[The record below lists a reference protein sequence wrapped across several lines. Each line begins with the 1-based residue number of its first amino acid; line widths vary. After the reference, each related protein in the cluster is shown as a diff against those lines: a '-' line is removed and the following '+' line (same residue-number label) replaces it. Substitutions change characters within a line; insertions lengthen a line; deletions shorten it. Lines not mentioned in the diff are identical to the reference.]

1 MYNNKNI
8 RQYLSIPK
16 WVSIIKIAM
25 ILCIFF
31 FTSSCNIFGGKE
43 KKSNENNPERDI
55 SEIPIHYKSPNSS
68 YQRDSMFIVATVW
81 EFIKK
86 QVSPYHYYTVFNV
99 PFNKITIDVDSIMYS
114 PDSLKLFAFVIITD
128 PDVQHGKYDKYVFS
142 GNSIVGY
149 RLSKKT
155 PWTIYDF
162 DQYSV
167 AGFKKYNSV
176 RNLFR
181 HYYFGNGDFRN
192 DAEYIWDST
201 TQDRV
206 SVKFGY
212 NLDQLK
218 FWDSSLVWKKGARIP
233 GFYNFQTKGNVT
245 PQDEDPIIHLP
256 KLNYPDSLLDMY
268 K

>member
-1 MYNNKNI
+1 MRRCYF
-8 RQYLSIPK
+8 SIYRK
-16 WVSIIKIAM
+16 KSLIKIGV
-25 ILCIFF
+25 ILCISFF
-31 FTSSCNIFGGKE
+31 LYSCNMFEKKE
-43 KKSNENNPERDI
+43 KNFKENDPE
-55 SEIPIHYKSPNSS
+55 SAVSGVPIHFKSPNPS
-68 YQRDSMFIVATVW
+68 YRRDSMFIATTVW
-81 EFIKK
+81 EFIRK
-86 QVSPYHYYTVFNV
+86 QVSPFHYYTTFNV

-128 PDVQHGKYDKYVFS
+128 PDVQHEKYDKFVFS
-142 GNSIVGY
+142 GNSIVGF
-149 RLSKKT
+149 RSNIKT
-155 PWTIYDF
+155 PWTLYNF
-162 DQYSV
+162 DQYSI

-201 TQDRV
+201 KQDRV
-206 SVKFGY
+206 SMEFGY
-212 NLDQLK
+212 NLDQPQ

-233 GFYNFQTKGNVT
+233 GFYDFQTKGNVT

-256 KLNYPDSLLDMY
+256 HLSYPDSLLNMY